1 VTSNFTGPKLV
12 IPRGHF
18 GELSAKSHVRD
29 AGVRWVPNTDISQQN
44 TNMKPDD
51 PLLKLIL
58 LSVHDESSV
67 CRDALEAG
75 ADAFVIQRAI
85 ATALLSLTGAMALW
99 LYGFQSVVFSDF
111 FTEVPQ
117 VWQFAPSVTIPLDTG
132 VRRCANLKI
141 TPARAGNYEKL
152 KLENKVEAAPQR
164 CSDYPTSG
172 GHCRDGLARSQG
184 TGAGEQTA
192 A

>member
-1 VTSNFTGPKLV
+1 MTSNFTGPKLV

-99 LYGFQSVVFSDF
+99 LYGFMAFR
-111 FTEVPQ
+111 
-117 VWQFAPSVTIPLDTG
+117 VWSFLTSSPRCRRFGSSHRPLPFPWTPEFAG
-132 VRRCANLKI
+132 
-141 TPARAGNYEKL
+141 
-152 KLENKVEAAPQR
+152 API
-164 CSDYPTSG
+164 
-172 GHCRDGLARSQG
+172 
-184 TGAGEQTA
+184 
-192 A
+192 